1 MGDFLYVNTNL
12 AVCLVKFFRRNGM
25 LTLERARKYLRFE
38 PIEGKLYWR
47 RSERRARAGREAG
60 GIQQRST
67 LKYRLV
73 RIDGKG
79 YLAHRLIWFLT
90 FGTWP
95 KEEIDHWNGNGLD
108 NRLSNLRE
116 VTHQENNQNKRM
128 RADNTSGV
136 TGVYWEKQ
144 IQKWRAQIGVA
155 GGKIHLG
162 YFNNLQD
169 AAAAREKANT
179 KYGFTA
185 RHGKER

>member
-1 MGDFLYVNTNL
+1 
-12 AVCLVKFFRRNGM
+12 M

-73 RIDGKG
+73 GIDGKA
-79 YLAHRLIWFLT
+79 YLTHRLVWFLT

-116 VTHQENNQNKRM
+116 VTHQENHRNKRM
-128 RADNTSGV
+128 RADNTSGI
-136 TGVYWEKQ
+136 TGAHWSKRARKWETR
-144 IQKWRAQIGVA
+144 IRVA
-155 GGKIHLG
+155 GRDIYLG
-162 YFNNLQD
+162 CFNNLQD
-169 AAAAREKANT
+169 AAMVRERANI

-185 RHGKER
+185 RHGKRDDG

>member
-1 MGDFLYVNTNL
+1 
-12 AVCLVKFFRRNGM
+12 M
-25 LTLERARKYLRFE
+25 LTLERARECLRYE
-38 PIEGKLYWR
+38 PIEGKLYWKISR
-47 RSERRARAGREAG
+47 GSARVGKEAG
-60 GIQQRST
+60 CIRQQSIW
-67 LKYRLV
+67 KYRGV
-73 RIDGKG
+73 KIDGEI

-116 VTHQENNQNKRM
+116 VTRQENQHNRRM
-128 RADNTSGV
+128 SARNTSGV
-136 TGVYWEKQ
+136 TGVYRDKRR
-144 IQKWRAQIGVA
+144 QKWCAQIKIA
-155 GGKIHLG
+155 GKHIHLG

-169 AAAAREKANT
+169 AAAAREKANI

>member
-1 MGDFLYVNTNL
+1 
-12 AVCLVKFFRRNGM
+12 M

-73 RIDGKG
+73 GIDGKA
-79 YLAHRLIWFLT
+79 YLTHRLVWFLT

-116 VTHQENNQNKRM
+116 VTHQENHRNKRM
-128 RADNTSGV
+128 LVNNTSGV
-136 TGVYWEKQ
+136 TGVCWVKSRR
-144 IQKWRAQIGVA
+144 KWYAQIMVA
-155 GGKIHLG
+155 GKDINLG
-162 YFNNLQD
+162 YFDNLQD
-169 AAAAREKANT
+169 AAAVRERANL